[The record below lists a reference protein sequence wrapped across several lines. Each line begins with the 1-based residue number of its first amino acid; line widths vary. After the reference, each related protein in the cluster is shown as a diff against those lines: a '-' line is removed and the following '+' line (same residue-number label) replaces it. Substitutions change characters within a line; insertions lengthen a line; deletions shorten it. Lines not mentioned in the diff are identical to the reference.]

1 MTDIQ
6 TTAKAYKSEIVSG
19 WERLYKKKR
28 MRLYE
33 VLSRFYRG
41 ESALELGVADG
52 ESTRHIADK
61 FKHLE
66 VVDASI
72 DFIAAIKQQF
82 PGVVAHH
89 KYFEEFAPAGK
100 FSTIFMTHIL
110 EHLDDP
116 VELLNRAHEWLT
128 DDGVVLISVPNAQSL
143 HRLVGVKM
151 GMLETPY
158 SLNAQDVKL
167 GHKRVFDKTTMLEVI
182 DQTPFRVVHFTGLM
196 LKPISNRQ
204 IERDWDARLIEAFF
218 ELGFDFPEL
227 CAEIVFVLDKRS

>member
-19 WERLYKKKR
+19 WERLYRRKR
-28 MRLYE
+28 TRLYE
-33 VLSRFYRG
+33 VLSKFYRG

-52 ESTRHIADK
+52 ESTRHIVDK

-66 VVDASI
+66 VVDASD
-72 DFIAAIKQQF
+72 DFIAAIKQKF

-89 KYFEEFAPAGK
+89 KYFEEFAPTRR

-110 EHLDDP
+110 EHLADP
-116 VELLNRAHEWLT
+116 VELLKRAHDWLT

-151 GMLETPY
+151 GILETPY
-158 SLNAQDVKL
+158 SLNDQDVKL
-167 GHKRVFDKTTMLEVI
+167 GHKRVFDKTTMLELI
-182 DQTPFRVVHFTGLM
+182 EQTPFRVVHFTGLM

-204 IERDWDARLIEAFF
+204 IEKDWDSKLIDAFF

-227 CAEIVFVLDKRS
+227 CAEIVFVLGKRP